1 MAIFKKTLPASLRA
15 DSLGV
20 RDTRTVVASDRRPY
34 LIPPGQRNPATATS
48 RRQLALFPHEPEDAR
63 LTGATRSLY
72 RRLLAL
78 NLPRAEKRIDPS
90 PQLVHEITD
99 VRKPLPGARIA

>member
-15 DSLGV
+15 DSLDA
-20 RDTRTVVASDRRPY
+20 RDTRSVGVVDRRPY
-34 LIPPGQRNPATATS
+34 LVSPGQRKPAMTS
-48 RRQLALFPHEPEDAR
+48 LRQQLALFPHESEDAR

-78 NLPRAEKRIDPS
+78 NLPQAEKRIEVSSELP
-90 PQLVHEITD
+90 HEITD
-99 VRKPLPGARIA
+99 IRKSLSGTRIA